1 MEGQT
6 SDLSTN
12 LLEHDLRRQGSSSPL
27 MSVLG
32 SSPLVPYH
40 SELELKSKLS
50 DFKQS
55 VFNGVNVL
63 AGVGIL
69 SLPFSLKQS
78 GWVMGLGFLVYF
90 CMLTNYT
97 GKLIGRCMA
106 LSEHKILSFSD
117 LGFVSFGVAGQVLIS
132 CVLSIEL
139 LGALSIYV
147 ALMGDNLHKVFPSVD
162 RNLLCLISTATVL
175 PTCWTSKLA
184 VLSNLSVIGI
194 VATTLLLVVLVETG
208 FVTPDTYHTGSFYSI
223 DWAELEPFD
232 SKIPMAIG
240 IIMSGFAGHAVFP
253 SIYESMADKE
263 RFPRLMDAVYITCF
277 TLYGSMA
284 VLGYLLFR
292 GETQE
297 EITLNLYDVAGKSIA
312 VKTTMWLIIINPF
325 TKFAL
330 TLNPLA
336 QLLEALLLPETL
348 RSKTRKA
355 LSLCLRSTLAILS
368 LLLAVVLP
376 SFAFICSFV
385 GAFCSFIVSAIFPI
399 CCYLKL
405 FPDLTR
411 WQWLWNSALIGIN
424 TVLCIIGTVAVII
437 S

>member
-1 MEGQT
+1 MSLVDKGV
-6 SDLSTN
+6 
-12 LLEHDLRRQGSSSPL
+12 LRRCQQRWHL
-27 MSVLG
+27 RRWYLITK
-32 SSPLVPYH
+32 
-40 SELELKSKLS
+40 EWTTKLS

-69 SLPFSLKQS
+69 SLPYSLRQS
-78 GWVMGLGFLVYF
+78 GWVVGLGFLIYF
-90 CMLTNYT
+90 CILTNYT
-97 GKLIGRCMA
+97 GKLIGRCMG
-106 LSEHKILSFSD
+106 LGEYKILSFSD
-117 LGFVSFGVAGQVLIS
+117 LGFVSFGVTGQVLIS
-132 CVLSIEL
+132 VVLSIEL

-147 ALMGDNLHKVFPSVD
+147 ALMGDNLHKVFPNVD
-162 RNLLCLISTATVL
+162 RNLLCLISTGTVL

-184 VLSNLSVIGI
+184 LLSNLSVIGI

-208 FVTPDTYHTGSFYSI
+208 FVTPKTYHTGSFYSI
-223 DWAELEPFD
+223 NFAELEAFD
-232 SKIPMAIG
+232 SHIPMSIG

-253 SIYESMADKE
+253 SIYEAMEDKD

-277 TLYGSMA
+277 ALYGSMA
-284 VLGYLLFR
+284 VCGYLLFR

-297 EITLNLYDVAGKSIA
+297 EITLNLYDVAGGSVVVQI
-312 VKTTMWLIIINPF
+312 TMWLIIINPF

-336 QLLEALLLPETL
+336 QLLESIILRGKVESWNAKSFSLFL
-348 RSKTRKA
+348 RSVLA
-355 LSLCLRSTLAILS
+355 LAA

-405 FPDLTR
+405 FPETNR
-411 WQWLWNSALIGIN
+411 WQKACNWLLVVVNS
-424 TVLCIIGTVAVII
+424 VLCIIGTAAVIV